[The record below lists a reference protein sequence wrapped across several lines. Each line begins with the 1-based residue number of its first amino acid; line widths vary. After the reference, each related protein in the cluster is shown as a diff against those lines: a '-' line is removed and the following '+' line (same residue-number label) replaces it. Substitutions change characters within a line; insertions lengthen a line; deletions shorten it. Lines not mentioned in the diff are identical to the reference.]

1 GMVGNAFDFSG
12 NNGYVGVAHHT
23 DFNIDYSWFIDAWI
37 MPLSYPAPGKR
48 GAILMKWVDGGENKA
63 LEIGSDGKVFV
74 TLVNVQKQ
82 SAQVYSTTNLLMNRF
97 TFVAASYNGT
107 ALNLYING
115 QLDNSLPLSIDV
127 SDSYGTFYMG
137 NHPTRGSEFV
147 PFDGLIDEVE
157 WSKEVPTEQKI
168 LELFSSTSKGKCK

>member
-1 GMVGNAFDFSG
+1 
-12 NNGYVGVAHHT
+12 
-23 DFNIDYSWFIDAWI
+23 
-37 MPLSYPAPGKR
+37 
-48 GAILMKWVDGGENKA
+48 MKWVDGGENKA